1 MQAVMLAAG
10 MGKRLGKNTEENTKC
25 MVNVAG
31 KKLIDW
37 AIEAIEYAGIKKFTV
52 VVGYKAENL
61 ISYINRK
68 YGASGIEFTFVH
80 NAEYERTNNIYS
92 FYLARDYLVKDDTIL
107 MESDL
112 IYDRSLIK
120 KLCES
125 KYKNIAAVA
134 RYKSWMDGTVVTC
147 DDSGKILQF
156 IDKGKINFET
166 EKELYKTVNVYKLSK
181 EFLEKVYIPFL
192 STYMKAYGV
201 NNYYE
206 TVLKVI
212 AHLSLNDLMAYEIGE
227 LPWYEIDDIQD
238 LDIANAMFTEGAEKH
253 KLITSK
259 FGGYWRY
266 SEIKDFCCLVNP
278 YFPTKDYIDKL
289 KREFG
294 ALLMQYPSGLAV
306 QNMNAERIFGVDQN
320 KILVGNGAA
329 ELINSLG
336 KICKGKIGINVPTF
350 NEYRRCFKQCNI
362 EIIDN
367 SQWDFDFNTE
377 EIKKAADKTELI
389 CIISPDNPSG
399 KMLDKAQIFDIL
411 DYCKNKSTKIV
422 VDESFADFADQDHK
436 FTLLNNRILT
446 EYQNLIVIKSI
457 SKSYGVPGVRLG
469 VLACGDQKLIAS
481 IRNELPIWNINS
493 FAEYFLQTFNL
504 YAKEYSVACGQ
515 LVRERERFIS
525 ELSKFN
531 IKVYDSQANY
541 VLIKLNDMNSLD
553 FCVRMLNE
561 YNILV
566 KDLYEKDYFGKQN
579 YIRVAIRDTA
589 DNDLFLRAMQEV
601 IH

>member
-37 AIEAIEYAGIKKFTV
+37 AIEAIEYAGIKKFTI

-92 FYLARDYLVKDDTIL
+92 FYLARDCLVQDDAIL

-238 LDIANAMFTEGAEKH
+238 LDIANAMFTEGAEKY

-266 SEIKDFCCLVNP
+266 SEIKDF
-278 YFPTKDYIDKL
+278 
-289 KREFG
+289 
-294 ALLMQYPSGLAV
+294 
-306 QNMNAERIFGVDQN
+306 
-320 KILVGNGAA
+320 
-329 ELINSLG
+329 
-336 KICKGKIGINVPTF
+336 
-350 NEYRRCFKQCNI
+350 
-362 EIIDN
+362 
-367 SQWDFDFNTE
+367 
-377 EIKKAADKTELI
+377 
-389 CIISPDNPSG
+389 
-399 KMLDKAQIFDIL
+399 
-411 DYCKNKSTKIV
+411 
-422 VDESFADFADQDHK
+422 
-436 FTLLNNRILT
+436 
-446 EYQNLIVIKSI
+446 
-457 SKSYGVPGVRLG
+457 
-469 VLACGDQKLIAS
+469 
-481 IRNELPIWNINS
+481 
-493 FAEYFLQTFNL
+493 
-504 YAKEYSVACGQ
+504 
-515 LVRERERFIS
+515 
-525 ELSKFN
+525 
-531 IKVYDSQANY
+531 
-541 VLIKLNDMNSLD
+541 
-553 FCVRMLNE
+553 
-561 YNILV
+561 
-566 KDLYEKDYFGKQN
+566 
-579 YIRVAIRDTA
+579 
-589 DNDLFLRAMQEV
+589 
-601 IH
+601 